1 MGVVGKFKD
10 TSDTDLLI
18 LPGVDVPDVRPADS
32 VVAVASGHGAGPPT
46 LRVVG
51 LGLGREGVESPCEA
65 GESLVELGASD
76 DRGVRTDGRFAA
88 DPLIERRGDLAASMP
103 LADDVT
109 LVFES
114 RRDLAAVLARG
125 ETAALLALLMLE
137 SRRVRSGL
145 NPAPAVLPALLR
157 RDDAL

>member
-1 MGVVGKFKD
+1 
-10 TSDTDLLI
+10 
-18 LPGVDVPDVRPADS
+18 
-32 VVAVASGHGAGPPT
+32 
-46 LRVVG
+46 
-51 LGLGREGVESPCEA
+51 
-65 GESLVELGASD
+65 LVELGASD

-114 RRDLAAVLARG
+114 RRDLAAALARG

-145 NPAPAVLPALLR
+145 NPGPAVLPALLS